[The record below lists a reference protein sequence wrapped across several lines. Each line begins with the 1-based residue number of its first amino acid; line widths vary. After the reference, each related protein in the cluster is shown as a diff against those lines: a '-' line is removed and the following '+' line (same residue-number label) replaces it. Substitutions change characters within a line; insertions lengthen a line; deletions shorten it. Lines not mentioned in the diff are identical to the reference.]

1 MPKTYELFGYPIA
14 DDSPKATAMRKKAFC
29 PFVPDICDGG
39 GNRFMSDIDLGE
51 HPDLGKMFPSLTHVP
66 SGVCSIQVSDGS

>member
-29 PFVPDICDGG
+29 PFA
-39 GNRFMSDIDLGE
+39 SDI
-51 HPDLGKMFPSLTHVP
+51 
-66 SGVCSIQVSDGS
+66 